1 MMSAPKSLSS
11 IEQYGPARMRERS
24 RTRIPSSG
32 FTTSRLM
39 MRACRGKRFP
49 LQARHAN
56 LPAVAGNGYARARR
70 CRLDERSRGYDSGAR
85 AGERPMKD
93 FPVKAR
99 LFVTRELVVPINV
112 LVKNSATEA
121 RTVYRS
127 DKTQLLVVQ
136 PAHGAPRY
144 YRQGVGEL
152 TGDQQLDRK
161 SVV

>member
-24 RTRIPSSG
+24 RTRISSSG

-56 LPAVAGNGYARARR
+56 LPVVAGNGYARARR

-85 AGERPMKD
+85 AGEPTDER
-93 FPVKAR
+93 
-99 LFVTRELVVPINV
+99 
-112 LVKNSATEA
+112 
-121 RTVYRS
+121 
-127 DKTQLLVVQ
+127 LLVE
-136 PAHGAPRY
+136 GAAVRDT
-144 YRQGVGEL
+144 RIGSA
-152 TGDQQLDRK
+152 DQCARK
-161 SVV
+161 EFGHRSPDGLSE